1 MSNIK
6 KIKRDFS
13 RFFCKFEKF
22 ATEHPNKYLMSRV
35 KKDPKKFKFAQNEP
49 QKTDKIIVHVS
60 LYFESYK

>member
-13 RFFCKFEKF
+13 RFCCKFEKF
-22 ATEHPNKYLMSRV
+22 GTEHPNKYLMSRV
-35 KKDPKKFKFAQNEP
+35 KQDSKKFKFAQNEP

-60 LYFESYK
+60 YYFESYE